1 VALQQTTRELWAQQ
15 GPFEPYTIHGVPQQN
30 IPEIYIKGA
39 VWNAQ
44 STPPRYIAQSSAPEE
59 SGTGT
64 WFPIDFNEEH
74 VCWVEV
80 RLQEPA
86 GSEAYWQAF
95 RIAGEDLGLDITQ
108 GDVEI
113 HLQSTTLHSYRESVA
128 SSHLS
133 RASTPSIASVIRPR
147 PSPYQL
153 GSRDQEIAH
162 SLAESLNINE
172 PMSNTLTMEVPAG
185 TINPTTGHVDAD
197 DAALYR
203 AIGPDQPDP
212 PSVSGTERTT
222 NIPFGWIRPQGGGMP
237 EPRRYIYGG
246 PPAGPFGPPGRGPPG
261 GGPPGGGPPG
271 GGPPGGGPPGGGPPR
286 GGPFGPPGGGPPAP
300 IPVAPAVGGRNDKL
314 VGNTP
319 LVFKGER
326 SRAEEFITQWQL
338 YEGVNITNDLM
349 RNAYQRAM
357 LFLTYIQGPIVN
369 EWVKGVNAWLRG
381 QIINQRWAPHDE
393 RLWTEVFDSFNRQ
406 FANVME
412 QEDAQAA
419 LAKGLQLDKGDL
431 DKLITEFEQLVR
443 HAGYDVN
450 QDLVLRI
457 FTSALPNTM
466 YEYILR
472 TLPQPATYEQWRAAA
487 IDQQRVYVHMRNRAD
502 RFKTKK
508 PAPTNTWR
516 PFNSQWRNPPRDKNA
531 MDTSPGR
538 TRARV
543 AEAEDF
549 LPGGNRYE
557 QRVGGSR
564 EGGYPRGPVQRDGQR
579 KVLTCFFCGKP
590 GHFARDCRQK
600 QNNRGA
606 NSPPRNTQIPTRARQ
621 VRQEDSNIR
630 VVDDRSVADDRTPQ
644 QRANDWLTS
653 VANEHDDVK
662 DIVMQELWGKEDFQ
676 NA

>member
-15 GPFEPYTIHGVPQQN
+15 GPFEHYTIHGVPQQN

-44 STPPRYIAQSSAPEE
+44 ADPPRYVAQSSAPEE

-64 WFPIDFNEEH
+64 WFPVDFNEEH

-95 RIAGEDLGLDITQ
+95 RIAGQDLGLDITQ
-108 GDVEI
+108 GDVEL

-128 SSHLS
+128 SSHSS
-133 RASTPSIASVIRPR
+133 RASTPSIPSIILPR
-147 PSPYQL
+147 PSPHQP

-162 SLAESLNINE
+162 TLAESLTIHE

-185 TINPTTGHVDAD
+185 TINPVTGHVDAD
-197 DAALYR
+197 DAALFR

-212 PSVSGTERTT
+212 PSVSGTDRTT
-222 NIPFGWIRPQGGGMP
+222 HVPFGWIRPQGGRMP

-246 PPAGPFGPPGRGPPG
+246 GGGPPGGNPPRGGPPGGPLGPPG
-261 GGPPGGGPPG
+261 GGPPGGGPPA
-271 GGPPGGGPPGGGPPR
+271 PI
-286 GGPFGPPGGGPPAP
+286 PPAP
-300 IPVAPAVGGRNDKL
+300 AVMGGRSDKL

-319 LVFKGER
+319 LIFKGER

-381 QIINQRWAPHDE
+381 QIIHQGWAPTDE
-393 RLWTEVFDSFNRQ
+393 RLWMEVFDSFNRQ

-419 LAKGLQLDKGDL
+419 LAKGLQLEKGDL

-443 HAGYDVN
+443 HAGYDIN

-472 TLPQPATYEQWRAAA
+472 NLPQPATYEQWRSAA
-487 IDQQRVYVHMRNRAD
+487 IDQQKVYVHMRNRAD

-508 PAPTNTWR
+508 LPPITTWR
-516 PFNSQWRNPPRDKNA
+516 PFGNQWRNPTKDPNA

-600 QNNRGA
+600 RNNQGP
-606 NSPPRNTQIPTRARQ
+606 SGPPRNTQVPTRARQ
-621 VRQEDSNIR
+621 VRQDESNIR

-644 QRANDWLTS
+644 QRATDWLTS
-653 VANEHDDVK
+653 VADEHDDVK

>member
-15 GPFEPYTIHGVPQQN
+15 GPFETYTIHGVPQQN
-30 IPEIYIKGA
+30 IPEVYIKGA

-44 STPPRYIAQSSAPEE
+44 ADPPRYVAQSSAPEE

-64 WFPIDFNEEH
+64 WFPVDFNEEH

-95 RIAGEDLGLDITQ
+95 RIAGQDLGLDITQ
-108 GDVEI
+108 GDVEA
-113 HLQSTTLHSYRESVA
+113 HLQATTLHSYRESIT
-128 SSHLS
+128 SSHSS
-133 RASTPSIASVIRPR
+133 RASTPSIASAIRPR
-147 PSPYQL
+147 PSPYQP

-162 SLAESLNINE
+162 TLAESLNINE
-172 PMSNTLTMEVPAG
+172 PMSNTLTMEAPAG
-185 TINPTTGHVDAD
+185 TINPVTGHVNDD
-197 DAALYR
+197 DAALFR

-212 PSVSGTERTT
+212 PSVGGTDHTT
-222 NIPFGWIRPQGGGMP
+222 HVPFGWIRPQSGRMP

-246 PPAGPFGPPGRGPPG
+246 GGPPGGNPPRRGPPGGPFGPPG
-261 GGPPGGGPPG
+261 GGPPGGGPPA
-271 GGPPGGGPPGGGPPR
+271 PI
-286 GGPFGPPGGGPPAP
+286 PPAP
-300 IPVAPAVGGRNDKL
+300 AVMGGRSDKL

-319 LVFKGER
+319 LIFKGER
-326 SRAEEFITQWQL
+326 SKAEEFITQWQL

-381 QIINQRWAPHDE
+381 QIIHEGWAPTDE
-393 RLWTEVFDSFNRQ
+393 RLWVEVFDSFNRQ

-419 LAKGLQLDKGDL
+419 LAKGLQLEKGDL

-443 HAGYDVN
+443 HAGYDIN

-472 TLPQPATYEQWRAAA
+472 NLPQPATYEQWRSAA
-487 IDQQRVYVHMRNRAD
+487 IDQQKVYVHMRNRAD

-508 PAPTNTWR
+508 LPPITTWR
-516 PFNSQWRNPPRDKNA
+516 PFGNQWKNPQRDPNA

-557 QRVGGSR
+557 QRVGGNR

-600 QNNRGA
+600 RNNQGT
-606 NSPPRNTQIPTRARQ
+606 SGPPRNTQIPTRTRQ
-621 VRQEDSNIR
+621 IRQEESNIR

-644 QRANDWLTS
+644 QRATDWLTS
-653 VANEHDDVK
+653 VADEHDDVK

>member
-15 GPFEPYTIHGVPQQN
+15 GPFEHYTIHGVPQQN
-30 IPEIYIKGA
+30 IPEVYIKGA

-44 STPPRYIAQSSAPEE
+44 ADPPRYVAQSSAPEE
-59 SGTGT
+59 SGTST
-64 WFPIDFNEEH
+64 WFPVDFNEEH

-95 RIAGEDLGLDITQ
+95 RIAGQDLGLDITQ
-108 GDVEI
+108 GDVES
-113 HLQSTTLHSYRESVA
+113 HLQATTFHSYRESIA
-128 SSHLS
+128 SSHSS
-133 RASTPSIASVIRPR
+133 RASTPPVASVIRPR
-147 PSPYQL
+147 PSPHQP

-172 PMSNTLTMEVPAG
+172 PMSNTLTMTAPAG
-185 TINPTTGHVDAD
+185 TINPVTGHVNDD
-197 DAALYR
+197 DAALFR

-212 PSVSGTERTT
+212 QSVGGTDHSTHV
-222 NIPFGWIRPQGGGMP
+222 PFGWIRPQSERMP
-237 EPRRYIYGG
+237 KPGRYIYGG
-246 PPAGPFGPPGRGPPG
+246 
-261 GGPPGGGPPG
+261 
-271 GGPPGGGPPGGGPPR
+271 GGGPPGGGPPR
-286 GGPFGPPGGGPPAP
+286 GGPPGGPFRPPGGPFGPPGGGPPGGGPPVP
-300 IPVAPAVGGRNDKL
+300 IPPAPATGGRSDKL

-319 LVFKGER
+319 LIFKGER

-357 LFLTYIQGPIVN
+357 LFLTYIQGPVVN

-381 QIINQRWAPHDE
+381 QIIHQRWAPTDE
-393 RLWTEVFDSFNRQ
+393 RLWVEVFDSFNRQ
-406 FANVME
+406 FANIME

-419 LAKGLQLDKGDL
+419 LAKGLQLEKGDL

-472 TLPQPATYEQWRAAA
+472 TLPQPATYEQWRSAA
-487 IDQQRVYVHMRNRAD
+487 IDQQKVYVHMRNRAD

-508 PAPTNTWR
+508 MPPVTTWR
-516 PFNSQWRNPPRDKNA
+516 PFGNQWKNPQRDPNA

-543 AEAEDF
+543 AEAENF

-557 QRVGGSR
+557 QRVGGNG

-600 QNNRGA
+600 RNNQGP
-606 NSPPRNTQIPTRARQ
+606 SGPPRNYHATRARQ
-621 VRQEDSNIR
+621 IKQEESNIR

-644 QRANDWLTS
+644 QRATDWLTS
-653 VANEHDDVK
+653 VADEHDDVK

>member
-15 GPFEPYTIHGVPQQN
+15 GPFEMYTIHGVPQQN
-30 IPEIYIKGA
+30 IPEVYIKGA

-44 STPPRYIAQSSAPEE
+44 ADPPRYVAQSSAPEE

-64 WFPIDFNEEH
+64 WFPVDFNEEH
-74 VCWVEV
+74 MCWVEV

-95 RIAGEDLGLDITQ
+95 RIAGQDLGLDITQ
-108 GDVEI
+108 GDVEA
-113 HLQSTTLHSYRESVA
+113 HLQTTTLTSYRESVA
-128 SSHLS
+128 SSHSS
-133 RASTPSIASVIRPR
+133 RASTPSVPSDIRPR
-147 PSPYQL
+147 QP
-153 GSRDQEIAH
+153 GSRDQEIART
-162 SLAESLNINE
+162 LAESLNINN
-172 PMSNTLTMEVPAG
+172 PMSNTLTISAPAG
-185 TINPTTGHVDAD
+185 TINQITGHVND
-197 DAALYR
+197 DNAALFR

-212 PSVSGTERTT
+212 PSVGGTDRTT
-222 NIPFGWIRPQGGGMP
+222 HVPFGWIRPQGERMP

-246 PPAGPFGPPGRGPPG
+246 
-261 GGPPGGGPPG
+261 GGPPGGNPPR
-271 GGPPGGGPPGGGPPR
+271 GGPP

-300 IPVAPAVGGRNDKL
+300 IPPAPAVMGGRSDKL

-319 LVFKGER
+319 LIFKGER

-381 QIINQRWAPHDE
+381 QIIHQRWAPTDE
-393 RLWTEVFDSFNRQ
+393 RLWAEVFDSFNRQ

-431 DKLITEFEQLVR
+431 DKLITEFEQLVC
-443 HAGYDVN
+443 HAGYDIN

-472 TLPQPATYEQWRAAA
+472 TLPQPATYEQWRSAA
-487 IDQQRVYVHMRNRAD
+487 IDQQKVYVHMRNRAD

-508 PAPTNTWR
+508 LPPTTTWR
-516 PFNSQWRNPPRDKNA
+516 PFGNQWRNPTRDPNA

-549 LPGGNRYE
+549 LPGGNM
-557 QRVGGSR
+557 SR
-564 EGGYPRGPVQRDGQR
+564 ICKD
-579 KVLTCFFCGKP
+579 
-590 GHFARDCRQK
+590 
-600 QNNRGA
+600 
-606 NSPPRNTQIPTRARQ
+606 PPRNARNRTRFG
-621 VRQEDSNIR
+621 
-630 VVDDRSVADDRTPQ
+630 T
-644 QRANDWLTS
+644 
-653 VANEHDDVK
+653 
-662 DIVMQELWGKEDFQ
+662 
-676 NA
+676 

>member
-15 GPFEPYTIHGVPQQN
+15 GPFEHYTIHGVPQQN

-44 STPPRYIAQSSAPEE
+44 ADPPRYVAQSSAPEE
-59 SGTGT
+59 SGTST
-64 WFPIDFNEEH
+64 WFPVDFNEEH

-95 RIAGEDLGLDITQ
+95 RIAGQDLGLDITQ
-108 GDVEI
+108 GDVEL

-128 SSHLS
+128 SSHSS
-133 RASTPSIASVIRPR
+133 RASTPSEPSIILPR
-147 PSPYQL
+147 PSPHQP

-162 SLAESLNINE
+162 TLAESLTIHE

-185 TINPTTGHVDAD
+185 TINPVTGHVDAD
-197 DAALYR
+197 DAALFR

-212 PSVSGTERTT
+212 PSVSGMDRTT
-222 NIPFGWIRPQGGGMP
+222 HVPFGWIRPQGGRMP

-246 PPAGPFGPPGRGPPG
+246 GGGPPGGNPPRGGPPGGPFGPPG
-261 GGPPGGGPPG
+261 GGPPGGGPPA
-271 GGPPGGGPPGGGPPR
+271 PI
-286 GGPFGPPGGGPPAP
+286 PPAP
-300 IPVAPAVGGRNDKL
+300 AVMGGRSDKL

-319 LVFKGER
+319 LIFKGER

-381 QIINQRWAPHDE
+381 QIIHQGWAPTDE
-393 RLWTEVFDSFNRQ
+393 RLWAEVFDSFNRQ

-419 LAKGLQLDKGDL
+419 LAKGLQLEKGDL

-443 HAGYDVN
+443 HAGYDIN

-472 TLPQPATYEQWRAAA
+472 NLPQPATYEQWRSAA
-487 IDQQRVYVHMRNRAD
+487 IDQQKVYVHMRNRAD

-508 PAPTNTWR
+508 LPPITTWR
-516 PFNSQWRNPPRDKNA
+516 PFGNQWRNPTKDPNA

-549 LPGGNRYE
+549 LPGG
-557 QRVGGSR
+557 
-564 EGGYPRGPVQRDGQR
+564 
-579 KVLTCFFCGKP
+579 K
-590 GHFARDCRQK
+590 
-600 QNNRGA
+600 
-606 NSPPRNTQIPTRARQ
+606 Q
-621 VRQEDSNIR
+621 VRTTSRRKSGRRIPKR
-630 VVDDRSVADDRTPQ
+630 TRSKRRTKESPHLLLLRKAWSLCKGLPTEKKQ
-644 QRANDWLTS
+644 SGPKWPPSQYSSPHASPASPTG
-653 VANEHDDVK
+653 
-662 DIVMQELWGKEDFQ
+662 GKQ
-676 NA
+676 CPSSR

>member
-44 STPPRYIAQSSAPEE
+44 ADPPRYVVQSSASEE
-59 SGTGT
+59 LGTGT
-64 WFPIDFNEEH
+64 WFPVDFNEEH

-95 RIAGEDLGLDITQ
+95 RIAGQDLGLDITQ
-108 GDVEI
+108 GDVEA
-113 HLQSTTLHSYRESVA
+113 HLQATTLHSYRESIA
-128 SSHLS
+128 SSHSS
-133 RASTPSIASVIRPR
+133 RASTPSVASVIRPR
-147 PSPYQL
+147 PSPYQP

-162 SLAESLNINE
+162 SLAESLNIND
-172 PMSNTLTMEVPAG
+172 PMSNTLTVEVPAG
-185 TINPTTGHVDAD
+185 TINPVTGHVDAD
-197 DAALYR
+197 DAALFR

-212 PSVSGTERTT
+212 PSISGTDRTT
-222 NIPFGWIRPQGGGMP
+222 HIPFGWIRPQGGGMP
-237 EPRRYIYGG
+237 DPRRYIYGG
-246 PPAGPFGPPGRGPPG
+246 GPPGRGPPIGGPPGGPHGPPG
-261 GGPPGGGPPG
+261 GGPPGG
-271 GGPPGGGPPGGGPPR
+271 
-286 GGPFGPPGGGPPAP
+286 PFGPPGGPPAP
-300 IPVAPAVGGRNDKL
+300 IPPAPVVGGGGRNDKL

-319 LVFKGER
+319 LIFKGEC
-326 SRAEEFITQWQL
+326 SKAEEFITQWQL

-381 QIINQRWAPHDE
+381 QIIHQRWAPTDE
-393 RLWTEVFDSFNRQ
+393 RLWVEVFDSFNRQ

-443 HAGYDVN
+443 HAGYDIN

-472 TLPQPATYEQWRAAA
+472 TLPQPATYEQWRSAA
-487 IDQQRVYVHMRNRAD
+487 IDQQKVYVHMRNRAD

-508 PAPTNTWR
+508 LPPITTWR
-516 PFNSQWRNPPRDKNA
+516 PFGNQWRNPQRDPNA

-543 AEAEDF
+543 AEAEDS

-557 QRVGGSR
+557 QRAGGSR

-600 QNNRGA
+600 RNNQGP
-606 NSPPRNTQIPTRARQ
+606 SGPPRNTQIPTRTRQ
-621 VRQEDSNIR
+621 IRQEESNIR

-644 QRANDWLTS
+644 QRATDWLTG
-653 VANEHDDVK
+653 VADEHDDVK

>member
-44 STPPRYIAQSSAPEE
+44 ADPPRYVAQSSAPEE

-64 WFPIDFNEEH
+64 WFPVDFNEEH

-95 RIAGEDLGLDITQ
+95 RIAGQDLGLDITQ
-108 GDVEI
+108 GDVEL
-113 HLQSTTLHSYRESVA
+113 HLQSTTLNSYRESVA
-128 SSHLS
+128 SSNSS
-133 RASTPSIASVIRPR
+133 RASTPSVPSIIRLR
-147 PSPYQL
+147 PSPHQP

-162 SLAESLNINE
+162 TLAESLTIND

-185 TINPTTGHVDAD
+185 TINPVTGHVDAD
-197 DAALYR
+197 DAALFR

-212 PSVSGTERTT
+212 PSVGGTDHTT
-222 NIPFGWIRPQGGGMP
+222 HVPFGWIRPQSGRMP
-237 EPRRYIYGG
+237 EPGRYIYGG
-246 PPAGPFGPPGRGPPG
+246 
-261 GGPPGGGPPG
+261 
-271 GGPPGGGPPGGGPPR
+271 GGGPPGGGPPR
-286 GGPFGPPGGGPPAP
+286 GGPPGGPFRPPGGPFGPPGGGPPGGGAPVP
-300 IPVAPAVGGRNDKL
+300 IPPAPATGGRSDKL

-319 LVFKGER
+319 LIFKGER

-381 QIINQRWAPHDE
+381 QIIHQRWAPTDE
-393 RLWTEVFDSFNRQ
+393 RLWVEVFDSFNRQ

-419 LAKGLQLDKGDL
+419 LAKGLQLEKGDL

-443 HAGYDVN
+443 HAGYDIN

-472 TLPQPATYEQWRAAA
+472 TLPQPATYEQWRSAA
-487 IDQQRVYVHMRNRAD
+487 IDQQRVYVHMKNRAD

-508 PAPTNTWR
+508 LPPITTWR
-516 PFNSQWRNPPRDKNA
+516 PFGNQWRTPSGNPNA

-543 AEAEDF
+543 AEAEDS
-549 LPGGNRYE
+549 LPGGNKYE

-600 QNNRGA
+600 RNNQGP
-606 NSPPRNTQIPTRARQ
+606 SGPSRNNQAPIRARQ
-621 VRQEDSNIR
+621 TRQEEGNIR

-644 QRANDWLTS
+644 QRATDWLTS
-653 VANEHDDVK
+653 VADEHDDVK

>member
-15 GPFEPYTIHGVPQQN
+15 GPFEHYTIHGVPQQN

-44 STPPRYIAQSSAPEE
+44 ANPPRYIAQSSAPEE

-64 WFPIDFNEEH
+64 WFPVDFNEEH

-95 RIAGEDLGLDITQ
+95 RIAGQDLGLDITQ
-108 GDVEI
+108 GDVEA
-113 HLQSTTLHSYRESVA
+113 HLQATTLTSYRESVT
-128 SSHLS
+128 SSHSS
-133 RASTPSIASVIRPR
+133 RASTPSVASVIRPR
-147 PSPYQL
+147 PSPHQP
-153 GSRDQEIAH
+153 GSRDQEIAR

-185 TINPTTGHVDAD
+185 TINPVMGHVDAD
-197 DAALYR
+197 DAALFR

-212 PSVSGTERTT
+212 PSISGTEGTT
-222 NIPFGWIRPQGGGMP
+222 HVPFGWIRPQGGGMP
-237 EPRRYIYGG
+237 GPRRYIYGG
-246 PPAGPFGPPGRGPPG
+246 GPPGGPFGPPGGGPPGGPFGPPG
-261 GGPPGGGPPG
+261 GGPPGGGPPMSI
-271 GGPPGGGPPGGGPPR
+271 
-286 GGPFGPPGGGPPAP
+286 PPAP
-300 IPVAPAVGGRNDKL
+300 VVGGGGRNDKL

-319 LVFKGER
+319 LIFKGER
-326 SRAEEFITQWQL
+326 SKAEEFITQWQL

-381 QIINQRWAPHDE
+381 QIINQRWVPTDE
-393 RLWTEVFDSFNRQ
+393 RLWVEVFDSFNRQ

-419 LAKGLQLDKGDL
+419 LAKGLQLEKGDL

-443 HAGYDVN
+443 HAGYDIN

-457 FTSALPNTM
+457 FTSALPHTM

-472 TLPQPATYEQWRAAA
+472 NLRQPATYEQWRSAA

-508 PAPTNTWR
+508 LPPITTWR
-516 PFNSQWRNPPRDKNA
+516 PFGNQWRTPPGNPNA

-557 QRVGGSR
+557 QRVGGNR

-600 QNNRGA
+600 RNNQGP
-606 NSPPRNTQIPTRARQ
+606 SGPPRNTQTPIRTRQ
-621 VRQEDSNIR
+621 IRQEESNIR

-644 QRANDWLTS
+644 QRATDWLTS
-653 VANEHDDVK
+653 VADEHDDVK

>member
-15 GPFEPYTIHGVPQQN
+15 GPFETYTIHGVPQQN
-30 IPEIYIKGA
+30 IPEVYIKGA

-44 STPPRYIAQSSAPEE
+44 ANPPRYVAQSSAPEE

-64 WFPIDFNEEH
+64 WFPVDFNEEH

-95 RIAGEDLGLDITQ
+95 RIAGQDLGLDITQ
-108 GDVEI
+108 GDVET
-113 HLQSTTLHSYRESVA
+113 HLQTTTLHSYRESIA
-128 SSHLS
+128 SSHSS
-133 RASTPSIASVIRPR
+133 RANTPSEASIRLR
-147 PSPYQL
+147 PSPYQP

-162 SLAESLNINE
+162 TLAESLNIND
-172 PMSNTLTMEVPAG
+172 PMSNTLTMEAPAG
-185 TINPTTGHVDAD
+185 TINPITGHINDD
-197 DAALYR
+197 DAALFR

-212 PSVSGTERTT
+212 PSVGGTDHTT
-222 NIPFGWIRPQGGGMP
+222 HVPFGWIRPQGGRMP
-237 EPRRYIYGG
+237 EPGRYIYGG
-246 PPAGPFGPPGRGPPG
+246 GGPPGGGPPRRGLPGGPFGPPG

-271 GGPPGGGPPGGGPPR
+271 GGPPAPI
-286 GGPFGPPGGGPPAP
+286 PPAP
-300 IPVAPAVGGRNDKL
+300 AVMGGRSDKL

-319 LVFKGER
+319 LIFKGER

-381 QIINQRWAPHDE
+381 QIIHQRWAPTDE
-393 RLWTEVFDSFNRQ
+393 RLWVEVFDSFNRQ

-419 LAKGLQLDKGDL
+419 LAKGLQLERGDL

-443 HAGYDVN
+443 HAGYDIN

-472 TLPQPATYEQWRAAA
+472 TLPQPATYEQWRSAA
-487 IDQQRVYVHMRNRAD
+487 IDQQRVYVHMKNRAD

-508 PAPTNTWR
+508 LPPITTWR
-516 PFNSQWRNPPRDKNA
+516 PFGNQWRTPPGNPNA

-564 EGGYPRGPVQRDGQR
+564 EGGYPRGPAQKDGQR
-579 KVLTCFFCGKP
+579 KVLTSFFCGKP

-600 QNNRGA
+600 RNNQGP
-606 NSPPRNTQIPTRARQ
+606 SGPSRNNQAPMRARQ
-621 VRQEDSNIR
+621 VRQEESNIR

-644 QRANDWLTS
+644 QRATDWLTS
-653 VANEHDDVK
+653 VADEHDDVK

>member
-15 GPFEPYTIHGVPQQN
+15 GPFEHYTIHGVPQQN

-44 STPPRYIAQSSAPEE
+44 ADPPRYVAQSSAPEE

-64 WFPIDFNEEH
+64 WFPVDFNEEH

-95 RIAGEDLGLDITQ
+95 RIAGQDLGLDITQ
-108 GDVEI
+108 GDVEL

-128 SSHLS
+128 SSHSS
-133 RASTPSIASVIRPR
+133 RASTPSEPSIIRPR
-147 PSPYQL
+147 PSPHQP

-162 SLAESLNINE
+162 TLAESLTIHE

-185 TINPTTGHVDAD
+185 TINPVTGHVDAD
-197 DAALYR
+197 DAALFR

-212 PSVSGTERTT
+212 PSISGTDRTT
-222 NIPFGWIRPQGGGMP
+222 HVPFGWIRPQGGRMP
-237 EPRRYIYGG
+237 EPRRYIYG
-246 PPAGPFGPPGRGPPG
+246 G

-271 GGPPGGGPPGGGPPR
+271 GPFRPPGGGPP

-300 IPVAPAVGGRNDKL
+300 IPPAPVVAGGRNDKL

-319 LVFKGER
+319 LIFKGER

-357 LFLTYIQGPIVN
+357 LFLTYIQRPIVN

-381 QIINQRWAPHDE
+381 QIINQRWAPTDE
-393 RLWTEVFDSFNRQ
+393 RLWIEVFDSFNRQ

-419 LAKGLQLDKGDL
+419 LAKGLQLEKGDL

-443 HAGYDVN
+443 HTGYDIN

-472 TLPQPATYEQWRAAA
+472 NLPQPATYEQWRSAA

-508 PAPTNTWR
+508 LPPITTWR
-516 PFNSQWRNPPRDKNA
+516 PFGNQWRTPPGNPNA

-564 EGGYPRGPVQRDGQR
+564 EGGYPRGPVQKDGQR

-590 GHFARDCRQK
+590 GHFAQDCRQK
-600 QNNRGA
+600 RNNQGP
-606 NSPPRNTQIPTRARQ
+606 SGPSRNTQAPMRARQ
-621 VRQEDSNIR
+621 IRQEESNIR

-644 QRANDWLTS
+644 QRATDWLTS
-653 VANEHDDVK
+653 VADEHDDVK

>member
-15 GPFEPYTIHGVPQQN
+15 GPFEQYTIHGVPQQN
-30 IPEIYIKGA
+30 IPDIYIKGA

-44 STPPRYIAQSSAPEE
+44 SNPPRYVAQSSAPEE

-64 WFPIDFNEEH
+64 WFPVDFNEEH

-95 RIAGEDLGLDITQ
+95 RIAGQDLGLDITQ
-108 GDVEI
+108 GDVEV
-113 HLQSTTLHSYRESVA
+113 HLQATTLNSYRESVA
-128 SSHLS
+128 SSHSS
-133 RASTPSIASVIRPR
+133 RASTPSVPSIILPR
-147 PSPYQL
+147 PSPYQP

-162 SLAESLNINE
+162 TLAESLNINE
-172 PMSNTLTMEVPAG
+172 PMSNTLTMEVPTG
-185 TINPTTGHVDAD
+185 TINPVTGHVDAD
-197 DAALYR
+197 DAALFR

-212 PSVSGTERTT
+212 PSMSGTDRTT
-222 NIPFGWIRPQGGGMP
+222 HVPFGWIRPQGRMP
-237 EPRRYIYGG
+237 EHRRYIYGG
-246 PPAGPFGPPGRGPPG
+246 GPPGGPFGPPGGGPPGGPFGPPG
-261 GGPPGGGPPG
+261 GGPPGGGPPM
-271 GGPPGGGPPGGGPPR
+271 PI
-286 GGPFGPPGGGPPAP
+286 PPAP
-300 IPVAPAVGGRNDKL
+300 VVGGGGCNDKL

-319 LVFKGER
+319 LIFKGER

-381 QIINQRWAPHDE
+381 QIIHQRWAPTDE
-393 RLWTEVFDSFNRQ
+393 RLWAEVFDSFNRQ

-443 HAGYDVN
+443 HAGYDIN

-472 TLPQPATYEQWRAAA
+472 TLPQPATYEQWRSAA
-487 IDQQRVYVHMRNRAD
+487 IDQQKVYVHMRNRAD

-508 PAPTNTWR
+508 LPPTTTWR
-516 PFNSQWRNPPRDKNA
+516 PFGNQWKNPQRDPNA

-600 QNNRGA
+600 RNNQGP
-606 NSPPRNTQIPTRARQ
+606 SGPPRNTQVPTRTRQ
-621 VRQEDSNIR
+621 IRQEESNIR

-644 QRANDWLTS
+644 QRATDWLTS
-653 VANEHDDVK
+653 VADEHDDVK
-662 DIVMQELWGKEDFQ
+662 VIVMQELWGKEDFQ

>member
-15 GPFEPYTIHGVPQQN
+15 GPFEHYTIHGVPQQN
-30 IPEIYIKGA
+30 IPDIYIKGA
-39 VWNAQ
+39 IWNAQ
-44 STPPRYIAQSSAPEE
+44 ADPPRYVAQSSAPEE

-64 WFPIDFNEEH
+64 WFPVDFNEEH

-86 GSEAYWQAF
+86 GSESYWQAF
-95 RIAGEDLGLDITQ
+95 RIAGQDLGLDITQ
-108 GDVEI
+108 GDVEA
-113 HLQSTTLHSYRESVA
+113 HLQTTTLNSYRESVA
-128 SSHLS
+128 SSHSS
-133 RASTPSIASVIRPR
+133 R
-147 PSPYQL
+147 
-153 GSRDQEIAH
+153 G
-162 SLAESLNINE
+162 
-172 PMSNTLTMEVPAG
+172 
-185 TINPTTGHVDAD
+185 
-197 DAALYR
+197 
-203 AIGPDQPDP
+203 
-212 PSVSGTERTT
+212 GTEGTT
-222 NIPFGWIRPQGGGMP
+222 RVPFGWLRPQGRGMP

-246 PPAGPFGPPGRGPPG
+246 GPPPPG
-261 GGPPGGGPPG
+261 GGPP
-271 GGPPGGGPPGGGPPR
+271 
-286 GGPFGPPGGGPPAP
+286 GGPFGPPGGGPPGGPFGPPGGGPPMPVPPAP
-300 IPVAPAVGGRNDKL
+300 VGGGGGRNDKL

-319 LVFKGER
+319 LIFKGER

-381 QIINQRWAPHDE
+381 QIINQRWAPTDE
-393 RLWTEVFDSFNRQ
+393 RLWAEVFDSFNRQ

-443 HAGYDVN
+443 HAGYDIN

-472 TLPQPATYEQWRAAA
+472 NLRQPATYEQWRSAA

-508 PAPTNTWR
+508 LPPITTWR
-516 PFNSQWRNPPRDKNA
+516 PFGNQWRTPSGNPNA

-564 EGGYPRGPVQRDGQR
+564 EGGYPRGPVQKDGQR

-600 QNNRGA
+600 RNNQGP
-606 NSPPRNTQIPTRARQ
+606 SGPPRNNPAPMRARQ
-621 VRQEDSNIR
+621 IRQEESNIR

-644 QRANDWLTS
+644 QRATDWLTG
-653 VANEHDDVK
+653 VADEHDDVK

>member
-1 VALQQTTRELWAQQ
+1 
-15 GPFEPYTIHGVPQQN
+15 
-30 IPEIYIKGA
+30 
-39 VWNAQ
+39 
-44 STPPRYIAQSSAPEE
+44 
-59 SGTGT
+59 
-64 WFPIDFNEEH
+64 
-74 VCWVEV
+74 
-80 RLQEPA
+80 
-86 GSEAYWQAF
+86 
-95 RIAGEDLGLDITQ
+95 
-108 GDVEI
+108 
-113 HLQSTTLHSYRESVA
+113 
-128 SSHLS
+128 
-133 RASTPSIASVIRPR
+133 
-147 PSPYQL
+147 
-153 GSRDQEIAH
+153 
-162 SLAESLNINE
+162 
-172 PMSNTLTMEVPAG
+172 
-185 TINPTTGHVDAD
+185 
-197 DAALYR
+197 
-203 AIGPDQPDP
+203 
-212 PSVSGTERTT
+212 
-222 NIPFGWIRPQGGGMP
+222 MP

-246 PPAGPFGPPGRGPPG
+246 GPPGGNPPRRGPPGGPFRPPGGPFGPPG
-261 GGPPGGGPPG
+261 GGPPGGGPPI
-271 GGPPGGGPPGGGPPR
+271 PI
-286 GGPFGPPGGGPPAP
+286 PPAP
-300 IPVAPAVGGRNDKL
+300 AVAGGRSDKL

-319 LVFKGER
+319 LIFKGER

-357 LFLTYIQGPIVN
+357 LFLTYIQGPVVN

-381 QIINQRWAPHDE
+381 QIIHEGWAPTDE
-393 RLWTEVFDSFNRQ
+393 RLWAEVFDSFNRQ

-419 LAKGLQLDKGDL
+419 LAKGLQLEKGDL

-443 HAGYDVN
+443 HAGYDIN

-472 TLPQPATYEQWRAAA
+472 NLPQPATYEQWRSAA
-487 IDQQRVYVHMRNRAD
+487 INQQKVYVHMRNRAD

-508 PAPTNTWR
+508 LPPITTWR
-516 PFNSQWRNPPRDKNA
+516 PFGNQWRNPTKDPNA

-564 EGGYPRGPVQRDGQR
+564 EGGYPRGPVQQNGQR

-600 QNNRGA
+600 RNNQGP
-606 NSPPRNTQIPTRARQ
+606 SGPPRNNQAPMRARQ
-621 VRQEDSNIR
+621 IRQEESNIR

-644 QRANDWLTS
+644 QRATDWLTS
-653 VANEHDDVK
+653 VADEHDDVK

>member
-15 GPFEPYTIHGVPQQN
+15 GPFEHYTIHGVPQQN

-44 STPPRYIAQSSAPEE
+44 ANPPRYIAQSSAPEE

-64 WFPIDFNEEH
+64 WFPVDFNEEH

-95 RIAGEDLGLDITQ
+95 RIAGQDLGLDITQ
-108 GDVEI
+108 GDVEA
-113 HLQSTTLHSYRESVA
+113 HLQATTLTSYRESVT
-128 SSHLS
+128 SSHSS
-133 RASTPSIASVIRPR
+133 RASTPSVASVIRPR
-147 PSPYQL
+147 PSPHQP
-153 GSRDQEIAH
+153 GSRDQEIAR

-185 TINPTTGHVDAD
+185 TINPVMGHVDAD
-197 DAALYR
+197 DAALFR

-212 PSVSGTERTT
+212 PSISGTEGTT
-222 NIPFGWIRPQGGGMP
+222 HVPFGWIRPQGGGMP
-237 EPRRYIYGG
+237 GPRRYIYGG
-246 PPAGPFGPPGRGPPG
+246 GPPGGPFGPPG
-261 GGPPGGGPPG
+261 GGPPGGGPPMSI
-271 GGPPGGGPPGGGPPR
+271 
-286 GGPFGPPGGGPPAP
+286 PPAP
-300 IPVAPAVGGRNDKL
+300 VVGGGGRNDKL

-319 LVFKGER
+319 LIFKGER
-326 SRAEEFITQWQL
+326 SKAEEFITQWQL

-381 QIINQRWAPHDE
+381 QIINQRWVPTDE
-393 RLWTEVFDSFNRQ
+393 RLWVEVFDSFNRQ

-419 LAKGLQLDKGDL
+419 LAKGLQLEKGDL

-443 HAGYDVN
+443 HAGYDIN

-457 FTSALPNTM
+457 FTSALPHTM

-472 TLPQPATYEQWRAAA
+472 NLRQPATYEQWRSAA

-508 PAPTNTWR
+508 LPPITTWR
-516 PFNSQWRNPPRDKNA
+516 PFGNQWRTPPGNPNA

-557 QRVGGSR
+557 QRVGGNR

-600 QNNRGA
+600 RNNQGP
-606 NSPPRNTQIPTRARQ
+606 SGPPRNTQTPIRTRQ
-621 VRQEDSNIR
+621 IRQEESNIR

-644 QRANDWLTS
+644 QRATDWLTS
-653 VANEHDDVK
+653 VADEHDDVK

>member
-30 IPEIYIKGA
+30 IPDIYIKGA

-44 STPPRYIAQSSAPEE
+44 SDPPRYVAQSSAPEE

-64 WFPIDFNEEH
+64 WFPVDFNEEH

-86 GSEAYWQAF
+86 GSKSYWQAF
-95 RIAGEDLGLDITQ
+95 RIAGQDLGLDITQ
-108 GDVEI
+108 GDVEA
-113 HLQSTTLHSYRESVA
+113 HLQNTTLNSYRESVA
-128 SSHLS
+128 SSHSS
-133 RASTPSIASVIRPR
+133 RASTPSVPSIIRPR
-147 PSPYQL
+147 PSPYQP

-185 TINPTTGHVDAD
+185 TINPVTGHVDAD
-197 DAALYR
+197 DAALFR

-212 PSVSGTERTT
+212 PSISGTDRTT
-222 NIPFGWIRPQGGGMP
+222 HVPFGWIRPQGRGMP

-246 PPAGPFGPPGRGPPG
+246 GPPPPPGGPFGPPGGGPPGGPFGPPG
-261 GGPPGGGPPG
+261 GGPPGGGPPM
-271 GGPPGGGPPGGGPPR
+271 PI
-286 GGPFGPPGGGPPAP
+286 PPAP
-300 IPVAPAVGGRNDKL
+300 VIGGGGRNDKL

-319 LVFKGER
+319 LIFKGER
-326 SRAEEFITQWQL
+326 SKAEEFITQWQL

-381 QIINQRWAPHDE
+381 QIINQRWAPTDE
-393 RLWTEVFDSFNRQ
+393 RLWIEVFDSFNRQ

-419 LAKGLQLDKGDL
+419 LAKGLQLEKGDL

-443 HAGYDVN
+443 HAGYDIN

-472 TLPQPATYEQWRAAA
+472 NLRQPATYEQWRSAA

-508 PAPTNTWR
+508 LPPITTWR
-516 PFNSQWRNPPRDKNA
+516 PFGNQWRTPAGNPNA

-564 EGGYPRGPVQRDGQR
+564 EGGYPRGPVQKDGQR

-600 QNNRGA
+600 RNNQGP
-606 NSPPRNTQIPTRARQ
+606 SGPPRNNQAPMRARQ
-621 VRQEDSNIR
+621 IRQEESNIR

-644 QRANDWLTS
+644 QRATDWLTS
-653 VANEHDDVK
+653 VADEHDDVK

>member
-44 STPPRYIAQSSAPEE
+44 ADPPRYVAQSSAPEE

-64 WFPIDFNEEH
+64 WFPVDFNEEH

-95 RIAGEDLGLDITQ
+95 RIAGQDLGLDITQ
-108 GDVEI
+108 GDVET
-113 HLQSTTLHSYRESVA
+113 HLQATTLHSYRESIA
-128 SSHLS
+128 SSHSS
-133 RASTPSIASVIRPR
+133 RASTPSVASAIRPR
-147 PSPYQL
+147 PSPYQP

-162 SLAESLNINE
+162 SLAESLNIND

-185 TINPTTGHVDAD
+185 TINPVTGHVDAD
-197 DAALYR
+197 DAALFR

-212 PSVSGTERTT
+212 PSISGTERTT
-222 NIPFGWIRPQGGGMP
+222 HVPFGWIRPQSGRMP

-246 PPAGPFGPPGRGPPG
+246 GGPPGGNPPRGGPPGGPFGPPGGPFGPPG
-261 GGPPGGGPPG
+261 GGPPGGGPPA
-271 GGPPGGGPPGGGPPR
+271 PI
-286 GGPFGPPGGGPPAP
+286 PPAP
-300 IPVAPAVGGRNDKL
+300 AVMGGRSDKL

-319 LVFKGER
+319 LIFKGER

-381 QIINQRWAPHDE
+381 QIINQRWAPTDE
-393 RLWTEVFDSFNRQ
+393 RLWVEVFDSFNRQ

-443 HAGYDVN
+443 HAGYDIN
-450 QDLVLRI
+450 QDLVLQI

-472 TLPQPATYEQWRAAA
+472 TLPQPATYEQWRTAA

-508 PAPTNTWR
+508 LPPITTWR
-516 PFNSQWRNPPRDKNA
+516 PFGNQWKNPQRGPND

-538 TRARV
+538 TRAWV

-564 EGGYPRGPVQRDGQR
+564 EGGYPRGPVQKDGQR

-600 QNNRGA
+600 RNNQGP
-606 NSPPRNTQIPTRARQ
+606 SGPPRNTQIPMRARQ
-621 VRQEDSNIR
+621 IRQEESNIR

-653 VANEHDDVK
+653 VADEHDDVK

>member
-44 STPPRYIAQSSAPEE
+44 ADPPRYVAQSNAPEE

-64 WFPIDFNEEH
+64 WFPVDFNEEH

-95 RIAGEDLGLDITQ
+95 RIAGQDLGLDITQ
-108 GDVEI
+108 GDVET
-113 HLQSTTLHSYRESVA
+113 HLQATTLHSYRESIA
-128 SSHLS
+128 SSHSS
-133 RASTPSIASVIRPR
+133 RASTPSVASVIRPR
-147 PSPYQL
+147 PSPNHP

-162 SLAESLNINE
+162 SLAESLNIND

-185 TINPTTGHVDAD
+185 TINPVTGHVDAD
-197 DAALYR
+197 DAALFR

-212 PSVSGTERTT
+212 PSISGTEGTT
-222 NIPFGWIRPQGGGMP
+222 HVPFGWIRPQGGGMP
-237 EPRRYIYGG
+237 GPRRYIYGG
-246 PPAGPFGPPGRGPPG
+246 GPPLPGRGPP
-261 GGPPGGGPPG
+261 
-271 GGPPGGGPPGGGPPR
+271 
-286 GGPFGPPGGGPPAP
+286 GGPFGPPGGGPPGGPFGPPGGGPPMP
-300 IPVAPAVGGRNDKL
+300 IPPAPVVGGGGRNDKL

-319 LVFKGER
+319 LIFKGER
-326 SRAEEFITQWQL
+326 SKAEEFITQWQL

-357 LFLTYIQGPIVN
+357 LFLTYIQGPVVN

-381 QIINQRWAPHDE
+381 QIINQRWAPTDE
-393 RLWTEVFDSFNRQ
+393 RLWVEVFDSFNRQ

-419 LAKGLQLDKGDL
+419 LAKGLQLEKGDL

-443 HAGYDVN
+443 HAGYDIN

-472 TLPQPATYEQWRAAA
+472 NLRQPATYEQWRSAA

-508 PAPTNTWR
+508 LPPITTWR
-516 PFNSQWRNPPRDKNA
+516 PFGNQWRTPPGNPNA

-557 QRVGGSR
+557 QRVGGSQ
-564 EGGYPRGPVQRDGQR
+564 EGGYPRGPVQKDGQR

-600 QNNRGA
+600 RNNQGP
-606 NSPPRNTQIPTRARQ
+606 SGPPRNNQAPMRARQ
-621 VRQEDSNIR
+621 IRQEESNIR

-644 QRANDWLTS
+644 QRATDWLTS
-653 VANEHDDVK
+653 VADEHDDVK

>member
-15 GPFEPYTIHGVPQQN
+15 GPFEHYTIHGVPQQN

-44 STPPRYIAQSSAPEE
+44 ADPPRYVAQSSAPEE

-64 WFPIDFNEEH
+64 WFPVDFNEEH

-95 RIAGEDLGLDITQ
+95 RIAGQDLGLDITQ
-108 GDVEI
+108 GDVEL

-128 SSHLS
+128 SSHSS
-133 RASTPSIASVIRPR
+133 RASTPSEPSIIRPR
-147 PSPYQL
+147 PSPPQP

-162 SLAESLNINE
+162 TLAESLTIHE

-185 TINPTTGHVDAD
+185 TINPVTGHVDAD
-197 DAALYR
+197 DAALFR

-212 PSVSGTERTT
+212 PSVSGTDRTT
-222 NIPFGWIRPQGGGMP
+222 HVPFGWIRPQGGRMP

-246 PPAGPFGPPGRGPPG
+246 GGGPPGGNPPRGGPPGGPFGPPGGPFGPPG
-261 GGPPGGGPPG
+261 GGPPGGGPPA
-271 GGPPGGGPPGGGPPR
+271 PI
-286 GGPFGPPGGGPPAP
+286 PPAP
-300 IPVAPAVGGRNDKL
+300 AVMGGRSDKL

-319 LVFKGER
+319 LIFKGER

-381 QIINQRWAPHDE
+381 QIIHQGWAPTDE
-393 RLWTEVFDSFNRQ
+393 RLWAEVFDSFNRQ

-419 LAKGLQLDKGDL
+419 LAKGLQLEKGDL
-431 DKLITEFEQLVR
+431 DKLVTEFEQLVR
-443 HAGYDVN
+443 HAGYDIN

-472 TLPQPATYEQWRAAA
+472 NLPQPATYEQWRSAA
-487 IDQQRVYVHMRNRAD
+487 IDQQKVYVHMRNRAD

-508 PAPTNTWR
+508 LPPITTWR
-516 PFNSQWRNPPRDKNA
+516 PFGNQWRNPTKDPNA

-600 QNNRGA
+600 RNNQGP
-606 NSPPRNTQIPTRARQ
+606 SGPPRNTQVPTRARQ
-621 VRQEDSNIR
+621 VRQEESNIR

-644 QRANDWLTS
+644 QRATDWLTS
-653 VANEHDDVK
+653 VADEHDDVK

>member
-15 GPFEPYTIHGVPQQN
+15 GPFEHYTIHGVPQQN
-30 IPEIYIKGA
+30 IPDIYLKGT

-44 STPPRYIAQSSAPEE
+44 ADPPRYVAQSSAPEE

-64 WFPIDFNEEH
+64 WFPVDFNEEH

-86 GSEAYWQAF
+86 GSESYWQAF
-95 RIAGEDLGLDITQ
+95 RIAGQDLGLDITQ
-108 GDVEI
+108 GDVEA
-113 HLQSTTLHSYRESVA
+113 HLQTTTLNSYRESVA
-128 SSHLS
+128 SSHSS
-133 RASTPSIASVIRPR
+133 RASTPSVPSIILPR
-147 PSPYQL
+147 PSPYQP

-162 SLAESLNINE
+162 TLAESLNIND

-185 TINPTTGHVDAD
+185 TINPVTGHVDAD
-197 DAALYR
+197 DAALFR

-212 PSVSGTERTT
+212 PSISGTDRTT
-222 NIPFGWIRPQGGGMP
+222 HVPFGWIRPQGGGMP
-237 EPRRYIYGG
+237 EHRRYIYGG
-246 PPAGPFGPPGRGPPG
+246 GPPPPG
-261 GGPPGGGPPG
+261 GGPPGGGPPM
-271 GGPPGGGPPGGGPPR
+271 PI
-286 GGPFGPPGGGPPAP
+286 PPAP
-300 IPVAPAVGGRNDKL
+300 VVGGGGRNDKL

-319 LVFKGER
+319 LIFKGER
-326 SRAEEFITQWQL
+326 HRAEEFITQWQL

-381 QIINQRWAPHDE
+381 QIINQRWAPTNE
-393 RLWTEVFDSFNRQ
+393 RLWAEVFDSFNRQ

-419 LAKGLQLDKGDL
+419 LAKGLQLEKGDL

-443 HAGYDVN
+443 HAGYDIN

-466 YEYILR
+466 YKYILR
-472 TLPQPATYEQWRAAA
+472 TLRQPATYEQWRSAA
-487 IDQQRVYVHMRNRAD
+487 IDQQRVYVHMKNRAD

-508 PAPTNTWR
+508 LPPVTTWR
-516 PFNSQWRNPPRDKNA
+516 PFGNQWRTPPSNPNA

-564 EGGYPRGPVQRDGQR
+564 EGGYPRGPVQKDGQR

-600 QNNRGA
+600 R
-606 NSPPRNTQIPTRARQ
+606 NSQGPSGPPRNNQAPMRARQ
-621 VRQEDSNIR
+621 IRQEESNIR

-644 QRANDWLTS
+644 QRATDWLTS
-653 VANEHDDVK
+653 VADEHDDVK

>member
-15 GPFEPYTIHGVPQQN
+15 GPFEHYTIHGVPQQN

-44 STPPRYIAQSSAPEE
+44 ADPPRYVAQSSAPEE

-64 WFPIDFNEEH
+64 WFPVDFNEEH

-95 RIAGEDLGLDITQ
+95 RIAGQDLGLDITQ
-108 GDVEI
+108 GDVEL

-128 SSHLS
+128 SSHS
-133 RASTPSIASVIRPR
+133 SGASTPSVPSIILPR
-147 PSPYQL
+147 PSPHQP

-162 SLAESLNINE
+162 TLAESLTIHE

-185 TINPTTGHVDAD
+185 TINPVTGHVDAD
-197 DAALYR
+197 DAALFR

-212 PSVSGTERTT
+212 PSVSGTDRTT
-222 NIPFGWIRPQGGGMP
+222 HVPFGWIRPQGGRMP

-246 PPAGPFGPPGRGPPG
+246 GGGPPGGNPPRGGPPGGPFGPPGGPFGPPG
-261 GGPPGGGPPG
+261 GGPPGGGPPA
-271 GGPPGGGPPGGGPPR
+271 PI
-286 GGPFGPPGGGPPAP
+286 PPAP
-300 IPVAPAVGGRNDKL
+300 AVMGGRSDKL

-319 LVFKGER
+319 LIFKGER

-381 QIINQRWAPHDE
+381 QIIHQGWAPTDE
-393 RLWTEVFDSFNRQ
+393 RLWAEVFDSFNRQ

-419 LAKGLQLDKGDL
+419 LAKGLQLEKGDL

-443 HAGYDVN
+443 HAGYDIN

-472 TLPQPATYEQWRAAA
+472 NLPQPATYEQWRSAA
-487 IDQQRVYVHMRNRAD
+487 IDQQKVYVHMRNRAD

-508 PAPTNTWR
+508 LPPITTWR
-516 PFNSQWRNPPRDKNA
+516 PFGNQWRNPTKDPNA

-538 TRARV
+538 TRAWV

-600 QNNRGA
+600 RNNQGP
-606 NSPPRNTQIPTRARQ
+606 SGPPRNTQVPTRARQ
-621 VRQEDSNIR
+621 VRQEESNVR

-644 QRANDWLTS
+644 QRATDWLTS
-653 VANEHDDVK
+653 VADEHDDVK

>member
-15 GPFEPYTIHGVPQQN
+15 GPFETYTIHGVPQQN
-30 IPEIYIKGA
+30 IPEVYIKGA

-44 STPPRYIAQSSAPEE
+44 SDPPRYVAQSSAPEE

-64 WFPIDFNEEH
+64 WFPVDFNEEH

-95 RIAGEDLGLDITQ
+95 RIAGQDLGLDITQ
-108 GDVEI
+108 GDVEA
-113 HLQSTTLHSYRESVA
+113 HLQATTLHSYRESIA
-128 SSHLS
+128 SSHSS
-133 RASTPSIASVIRPR
+133 RASTPSVASVIRPR
-147 PSPYQL
+147 PSPHQP

-162 SLAESLNINE
+162 SLAESLNIND

-185 TINPTTGHVDAD
+185 TINPVTGHVDAD
-197 DAALYR
+197 DAALFR

-212 PSVSGTERTT
+212 PSISGTEGTT
-222 NIPFGWIRPQGGGMP
+222 HVPFGWIRPQSGGMP
-237 EPRRYIYGG
+237 RPRRYIYGG
-246 PPAGPFGPPGRGPPG
+246 GPPPPG
-261 GGPPGGGPPG
+261 GGPP
-271 GGPPGGGPPGGGPPR
+271 
-286 GGPFGPPGGGPPAP
+286 GGPFGPPGGGPPGGPFGPPGGGPPMP
-300 IPVAPAVGGRNDKL
+300 IPPAPVVGGGRRNDKL

-319 LVFKGER
+319 LIFKGER
-326 SRAEEFITQWQL
+326 SKAEEFITQWQL

-381 QIINQRWAPHDE
+381 QIINQRWAPTDE
-393 RLWTEVFDSFNRQ
+393 RLWVEVFDSFNRQ

-419 LAKGLQLDKGDL
+419 LAKGLQLEKGDL

-443 HAGYDVN
+443 HAGYDIN

-472 TLPQPATYEQWRAAA
+472 NLPQPATYEQWRSAA

-508 PAPTNTWR
+508 LPPITTWR
-516 PFNSQWRNPPRDKNA
+516 PFGNQWRTPSGHPNA

-564 EGGYPRGPVQRDGQR
+564 EGGYPRGPVQKDGQR

-600 QNNRGA
+600 RNNQGP
-606 NSPPRNTQIPTRARQ
+606 SGPPRNNQAPMRARQ
-621 VRQEDSNIR
+621 IRQEESNIR

-644 QRANDWLTS
+644 QRATDWLTS
-653 VANEHDDVK
+653 VADEHDDVK

>member
-15 GPFEPYTIHGVPQQN
+15 GPFEHYTIHGVPQQN

-44 STPPRYIAQSSAPEE
+44 SDPPRYVAQSSAPEE

-64 WFPIDFNEEH
+64 WFPVDFNEEH

-95 RIAGEDLGLDITQ
+95 RIAGQDLGLDITQ
-108 GDVEI
+108 GDVEL

-128 SSHLS
+128 SSHSS
-133 RASTPSIASVIRPR
+133 RASTPSEPSIIRPR
-147 PSPYQL
+147 PSPHQP

-162 SLAESLNINE
+162 TLAESLTIHE

-185 TINPTTGHVDAD
+185 TINPVTGHVDAD
-197 DAALYR
+197 DAALFR

-212 PSVSGTERTT
+212 PSISGTDRTT
-222 NIPFGWIRPQGGGMP
+222 HVPFGWIRPQDGRMP

-246 PPAGPFGPPGRGPPG
+246 GGPPGGNPPRGGPPGGPFGPP
-261 GGPPGGGPPG
+261 
-271 GGPPGGGPPGGGPPR
+271 
-286 GGPFGPPGGGPPAP
+286 GGPFGPPGGGPPGRGPPAP
-300 IPVAPAVGGRNDKL
+300 IPPAPAVMGGRSDKL

-319 LVFKGER
+319 LIFKGER

-381 QIINQRWAPHDE
+381 QIIHQGWAPTDE
-393 RLWTEVFDSFNRQ
+393 RLWAEVFDSFNRQ

-419 LAKGLQLDKGDL
+419 LAKGLQLEKGDL

-443 HAGYDVN
+443 HAGYDIN

-457 FTSALPNTM
+457 FTSALPHTM

-472 TLPQPATYEQWRAAA
+472 NLPQPATYEQWRSAA
-487 IDQQRVYVHMRNRAD
+487 IDQQKVYVHMRNRAD

-508 PAPTNTWR
+508 LPPITTWR
-516 PFNSQWRNPPRDKNA
+516 PFGNQWRNPTKDPNA

-557 QRVGGSR
+557 QRVGGSQ

-600 QNNRGA
+600 RNNQGP
-606 NSPPRNTQIPTRARQ
+606 SGPPRNTQVPMRARQ
-621 VRQEDSNIR
+621 VRQEESNVR

-644 QRANDWLTS
+644 QRATDWLTS
-653 VANEHDDVK
+653 VADEHDDVK

>member
-1 VALQQTTRELWAQQ
+1 
-15 GPFEPYTIHGVPQQN
+15 
-30 IPEIYIKGA
+30 
-39 VWNAQ
+39 
-44 STPPRYIAQSSAPEE
+44 
-59 SGTGT
+59 
-64 WFPIDFNEEH
+64 
-74 VCWVEV
+74 
-80 RLQEPA
+80 
-86 GSEAYWQAF
+86 
-95 RIAGEDLGLDITQ
+95 
-108 GDVEI
+108 
-113 HLQSTTLHSYRESVA
+113 
-128 SSHLS
+128 
-133 RASTPSIASVIRPR
+133 
-147 PSPYQL
+147 
-153 GSRDQEIAH
+153 
-162 SLAESLNINE
+162 
-172 PMSNTLTMEVPAG
+172 MSNTLTMEAPAG
-185 TINPTTGHVDAD
+185 TINPITGHVND
-197 DAALYR
+197 DDVALFQ

-212 PSVSGTERTT
+212 PSVGSTDRTT
-222 NIPFGWIRPQGGGMP
+222 HVPFGWIRPQRGGMP

-246 PPAGPFGPPGRGPPG
+246 PPGGGPPGGPFGPPG

-271 GGPPGGGPPGGGPPR
+271 GGPPMPI
-286 GGPFGPPGGGPPAP
+286 PPAP
-300 IPVAPAVGGRNDKL
+300 VVPGGRNDKL

-319 LVFKGER
+319 LIFKGEC

-381 QIINQRWAPHDE
+381 QIINQRWAPTDE
-393 RLWTEVFDSFNRQ
+393 RLWVEVFDSFNRQ

-472 TLPQPATYEQWRAAA
+472 TLPQPATYEQWRSMA
-487 IDQQRVYVHMRNRAD
+487 IDQQRIYVHMRNRAD

-508 PAPTNTWR
+508 PPTTTNTWR
-516 PFNSQWRNPPRDKNA
+516 PFNSQWRNPPSNPNA

-538 TRARV
+538 THARV

-557 QRVGGSR
+557 RRIGGSR
-564 EGGYPRGPVQRDGQR
+564 EGGYPREPVQKDGQR

-600 QNNRGA
+600 RINQG
-606 NSPPRNTQIPTRARQ
+606 SGGLPRNSQQPMRARQ
-621 VRQEDSNIR
+621 IRQEESNIR
-630 VVDDRSVADDRTPQ
+630 VVDDRSVTDERTPQ

-653 VANEHDDVK
+653 VADEHDDVK

>member
-1 VALQQTTRELWAQQ
+1 
-15 GPFEPYTIHGVPQQN
+15 
-30 IPEIYIKGA
+30 
-39 VWNAQ
+39 
-44 STPPRYIAQSSAPEE
+44 
-59 SGTGT
+59 
-64 WFPIDFNEEH
+64 
-74 VCWVEV
+74 
-80 RLQEPA
+80 
-86 GSEAYWQAF
+86 
-95 RIAGEDLGLDITQ
+95 
-108 GDVEI
+108 
-113 HLQSTTLHSYRESVA
+113 
-128 SSHLS
+128 
-133 RASTPSIASVIRPR
+133 
-147 PSPYQL
+147 
-153 GSRDQEIAH
+153 
-162 SLAESLNINE
+162 
-172 PMSNTLTMEVPAG
+172 MSNTLTMEVPAG
-185 TINPTTGHVDAD
+185 TINPVTGHVDAD
-197 DAALYR
+197 DAALFR

-212 PSVSGTERTT
+212 PSISGTERTT
-222 NIPFGWIRPQGGGMP
+222 HVPFGWIRPQGGGMP

-246 PPAGPFGPPGRGPPG
+246 GPPPPR
-261 GGPPGGGPPG
+261 GGPP
-271 GGPPGGGPPGGGPPR
+271 
-286 GGPFGPPGGGPPAP
+286 GGPFGPPGGGPPMP
-300 IPVAPAVGGRNDKL
+300 IPPAPVIGGGGRNDKL

-319 LVFKGER
+319 LIFKGER
-326 SRAEEFITQWQL
+326 SKAEEFITQWQL

-381 QIINQRWAPHDE
+381 QIINQRWAPTDE
-393 RLWTEVFDSFNRQ
+393 RLWAEVFDSFNRQ

-419 LAKGLQLDKGDL
+419 LAKGLQLEKGDL

-443 HAGYDVN
+443 HAGYDIN

-472 TLPQPATYEQWRAAA
+472 TLPQPATYEQWRSAA

-508 PAPTNTWR
+508 LPPVTTWR
-516 PFNSQWRNPPRDKNA
+516 PFGNQWRTPSGNPNA

-538 TRARV
+538 TRAWV

-564 EGGYPRGPVQRDGQR
+564 EGGYPRGPVQKDGQR
-579 KVLTCFFCGKP
+579 KVLTCFFCRKP

-600 QNNRGA
+600 RNNQGP
-606 NSPPRNTQIPTRARQ
+606 SGPPRNNQTPMRARQ
-621 VRQEDSNIR
+621 IRQEESNIR
-630 VVDDRSVADDRTPQ
+630 VIDDRSVADDRTPQ
-644 QRANDWLTS
+644 QHATDWLTS
-653 VANEHDDVK
+653 VADEHDDVK

>member
-1 VALQQTTRELWAQQ
+1 
-15 GPFEPYTIHGVPQQN
+15 
-30 IPEIYIKGA
+30 
-39 VWNAQ
+39 
-44 STPPRYIAQSSAPEE
+44 
-59 SGTGT
+59 
-64 WFPIDFNEEH
+64 
-74 VCWVEV
+74 
-80 RLQEPA
+80 
-86 GSEAYWQAF
+86 
-95 RIAGEDLGLDITQ
+95 
-108 GDVEI
+108 
-113 HLQSTTLHSYRESVA
+113 
-128 SSHLS
+128 
-133 RASTPSIASVIRPR
+133 
-147 PSPYQL
+147 
-153 GSRDQEIAH
+153 
-162 SLAESLNINE
+162 
-172 PMSNTLTMEVPAG
+172 MEVPAG
-185 TINPTTGHVDAD
+185 TINPVTGHVDAD
-197 DAALYR
+197 DAALFR

-212 PSVSGTERTT
+212 PSVSGTDRTT
-222 NIPFGWIRPQGGGMP
+222 HVPFGWIRPQGGRMP

-246 PPAGPFGPPGRGPPG
+246 GGGPPGGNPPRGGPPGGPFGPPGGPFGPPG
-261 GGPPGGGPPG
+261 GGPPGGGPPA
-271 GGPPGGGPPGGGPPR
+271 PI
-286 GGPFGPPGGGPPAP
+286 PPAP
-300 IPVAPAVGGRNDKL
+300 AVMGGRSDKL

-319 LVFKGER
+319 LIFKGER
-326 SRAEEFITQWQL
+326 NRAEEFITQWQL

-381 QIINQRWAPHDE
+381 QIIHQRWAPTDE
-393 RLWTEVFDSFNRQ
+393 RLWAEVFDSFNRQ

-419 LAKGLQLDKGDL
+419 LAKGLQLEKGDL

-443 HAGYDVN
+443 HAGYDIN

-472 TLPQPATYEQWRAAA
+472 TLPQPATYEQWRSAA
-487 IDQQRVYVHMRNRAD
+487 IDQQKVYVHMRNRAD

-508 PAPTNTWR
+508 LPPITTWR
-516 PFNSQWRNPPRDKNA
+516 PFGNQWRNPTKDPNA

-600 QNNRGA
+600 RNNQGP
-606 NSPPRNTQIPTRARQ
+606 SGPPRNTQNPTRARQ
-621 VRQEDSNIR
+621 VRQEESNVR

-644 QRANDWLTS
+644 QRATDWLTS
-653 VANEHDDVK
+653 VADEHDDVK

>member
-15 GPFEPYTIHGVPQQN
+15 GPFEHYTIHGVPQQN

-39 VWNAQ
+39 IWNAQ
-44 STPPRYIAQSSAPEE
+44 SDPPRYVAQSSAPEE

-64 WFPIDFNEEH
+64 WFPVDFNEEH

-80 RLQEPA
+80 HLQEPA

-95 RIAGEDLGLDITQ
+95 RIAGQDLGLDITQ
-108 GDVEI
+108 GDVET
-113 HLQSTTLHSYRESVA
+113 HLQTTTLTSYRESVA
-128 SSHLS
+128 SSHSS
-133 RASTPSIASVIRPR
+133 RASTPSVPSISRTR
-147 PSPYQL
+147 PSPFL
-153 GSRDQEIAH
+153 PGSRDQEIAA
-162 SLAESLNINE
+162 SLAESLNINA

-185 TINPTTGHVDAD
+185 TINPVTGHVNDD
-197 DAALYR
+197 DAALFR

-212 PSVSGTERTT
+212 PSVGGTDRTT
-222 NIPFGWIRPQGGGMP
+222 HVPFGWIRPQGGGMP
-237 EPRRYIYGG
+237 EHRRYIYGG
-246 PPAGPFGPPGRGPPG
+246 PPGGPFGPPG

-271 GGPPGGGPPGGGPPR
+271 GGPPGGGPPMPI
-286 GGPFGPPGGGPPAP
+286 PPAP
-300 IPVAPAVGGRNDKL
+300 IIPGGRNDKL

-319 LVFKGER
+319 LIFKGDR

-349 RNAYQRAM
+349 RNAYQQAM
-357 LFLTYIQGPIVN
+357 LFLTYIQGPVVN

-381 QIINQRWAPHDE
+381 QIIHQRWAPTDE
-393 RLWTEVFDSFNRQ
+393 RLWVEVFDSFNRQ
-406 FANVME
+406 FANIME

-419 LAKGLQLDKGDL
+419 LAKGLQLEKGDL
-431 DKLITEFEQLVR
+431 DKLVTEFEQLVR
-443 HAGYDVN
+443 HAGYDIN

-472 TLPQPATYEQWRAAA
+472 TLPQPATYEQWRTAA
-487 IDQQRVYVHMRNRAD
+487 IDQQRVYVHMKNRAD

-508 PAPTNTWR
+508 MPPVNTWR
-516 PFNSQWRNPPRDKNA
+516 PFNNQWRNPQRDPNA

-557 QRVGGSR
+557 QRVGGRR
-564 EGGYPRGPVQRDGQR
+564 EGGYPRGPVQKDGQR

-590 GHFARDCRQK
+590 GHFTRDCRQK
-600 QNNRGA
+600 RNNQGT
-606 NSPPRNTQIPTRARQ
+606 SGPPRNTQIPTRTWQ
-621 VRQEDSNIR
+621 IRQEESNIR

-644 QRANDWLTS
+644 QRATDWLTS
-653 VANEHDDVK
+653 VADEHDDVK